1 MTKPIKPWFAI
12 DGQPGHSLEQQLTG
26 LGRLLATVPGKSML
40 DCGCA
45 EGLISIEMAR
55 CGAAPVV
62 GIELLASFVEEARRA
77 ARDATAAPVFVNAD
91 LNTYRPAT
99 TFNVVTALAVLQK
112 LRDPCAVASWMA
124 DVATEL
130 IVIRT
135 PMRPDP
141 WVLPPER
148 QRTVPHDIGAVLRG
162 RGWRLSEQT
171 VGAFGGAVGYWERA

>member
-1 MTKPIKPWFAI
+1 MKPIKPWFSI
-12 DGQPGHSLEQQLTG
+12 DGAPGHSLEQQLTG
-26 LGRLLATVPGKSML
+26 LDRLLATVPGKSVL

-55 CGAAPVV
+55 RGARNVFGV
-62 GIELLASFVEEARRA
+62 ELLPSFASEAKRQA
-77 ARDATAAPVFVNAD
+77 AGESSVLFRQAD
-91 LNTYRPAT
+91 LNVWRPDEGSQVAII
-99 TFNVVTALAVLQK
+99 TALAVLQK

-124 DVATEL
+124 DVAQEM

-135 PMRPDP
+135 PMRPYP

-171 VGAFGGAVGYWERA
+171 VGAFGDAVGYWEKS